1 MRAEV
6 VEKRLYGGMLKDLFG
21 FVDIVALD
29 RENKLFL
36 GIQACDHTNVTHRYN
51 KIVGECHDAAQEWL
65 ACGGKIFV
73 YGWRKYKK
81 PLPGSR
87 KLWRPLVREVTE
99 ADL

>member
-1 MRAEV
+1 MRAAV

-21 FVDIVALD
+21 FVDIVAMDL
-29 RENKLFL
+29 ENKVFL
-36 GIQACDHTNVTHRYN
+36 GVQACSAANVSARFD
-51 KIVGECHDAAQEWL
+51 KIVRECHDAAQEWL

-99 ADL
+99 EDL